1 MAKAKRRRPMA
12 EINVVPY
19 IDVMLVLL
27 VIFMVAT
34 PLMTQ
39 GIVVDLPKAASG
51 VLDSPPDEPTL
62 VVSIKA
68 DGSYYINVGEDEE
81 AVSLSLI
88 EERSRKIISVSPDI
102 KVLVEA
108 DQYLSYGVVINLM
121 NVLQAAGAE
130 SVGLI
135 TEPPEQ

>member
-1 MAKAKRRRPMA
+1 MRLRNSWAAQPSSSARSRPTA
-12 EINVVPY
+12 PGQ
-19 IDVMLVLL
+19 
-27 VIFMVAT
+27 IFMVAA

-39 GIVVDLPKAASG
+39 GIVVNLPKAASG
-51 VLDSPPDEPTL
+51 VLEVPENEPTL

-121 NVLQAAGAE
+121 NVLQAAGAK

>member
-39 GIVVDLPKAASG
+39 GIVVDLPAANSG
-51 VLDSPPDEPTL
+51 PVSVEDDDPTL
-62 VVSIKA
+62 VVSVKELA
-68 DGSYYINVGEDEE
+68 
-81 AVSLSLI
+81 
-88 EERSRKIISVSPDI
+88 
-102 KVLVEA
+102 
-108 DQYLSYGVVINLM
+108 
-121 NVLQAAGAE
+121 
-130 SVGLI
+130 SVGR
-135 TEPPEQ
+135 PPRGKPAIIRDPVGDPCRTIRTVATHIDLVGP

>member
-1 MAKAKRRRPMA
+1 MS

-39 GIVVDLPKAASG
+39 GIVVDLPPANSG
-51 VLDSPPDEPTL
+51 PLPIAEDEPTL
-62 VVSIKA
+62 VVSVKM
-68 DGSYYINVGEDEE
+68 DGSYYINVGREEE
-81 AVSLSLI
+81 AVSLALI
-88 EERSRKIISVSPDI
+88 EERARKIIKANPQI
-102 KVLVEA
+102 KVLVEG
-108 DQYLSYGVVINLM
+108 DKHLSYGTIINLM
-121 NVLQAAGAE
+121 GVLQTAGAKT
-130 SVGLI
+130 VGLI